1 MLFKEVTSTAGIFR
15 QGVTYGSS
23 WGDYN
28 NDNLPDFWLINHG
41 NPTNLYLN
49 QGDGTFEDVTQEIV
63 VNLER
68 RDQHGAAWA
77 DFDNDG
83 DRDLIQLVGG
93 HVGVGS
99 LEDSRLANQ
108 LFVNQQGKLK
118 DSASF
123 YGLGYTGSRARNPVW
138 FDSNQDGLLDLFV
151 GSGERSDGLV
161 PATIFQQKQPVARVS
176 IFDDLRDQL
185 NFDLSRGTYGFL
197 SDFSGDNALELAV
210 VDPFSGLEIYDS
222 RTIADISRSTVPRG
236 LTGQDFISE
245 DFNGDLLPDLYVTRQ
260 GLSNSGVAQDND
272 QKIRFRLQSQNNLN
286 KGVSFQTTGNLNF
299 DFFTFGFGQDLIT
312 ANDIYIGALGL
323 NPDDLQFSL
332 SSNDPNVA
340 GISSFSPGVD
350 EGIYIGFNPTIEQW
364 QVIVASANQ
373 DLLLGFVDSSTPIS
387 NISTI
392 GFNNAIAPLGDSLLI
407 NNNGR
412 LEDYSARSGINQVRN
427 PGVNA
432 VAGDFDNDMDQD
444 IYVVA
449 TNRVINEP
457 NIFYENQGDGT
468 FIAREDSAGAA
479 GATVGIGDSVTT
491 SDYNLDGFLDLLV
504 TNGADLALLNRDGP
518 VQLFQNQGNDN
529 HWLEIDLEG
538 VVSNREGIGAK
549 VYVTAGGK
557 TQLRQQTG
565 AMHNR
570 SQNHSRLH
578 VGLGQ
583 NPLVQELVVEWP
595 SGIVQTLRNLPAD
608 QLIQIIEPS
617 ESFVLGKPENIPD
630 SGVLLWQDTVD
641 GVYHL
646 RTIGDGRFTEFEV
659 KLIASEAPSAIT
671 PIFLESHDS
680 LSITDYGFSLTSKLF
695 DGEDGLDFR
704 LPPGTEALISV
715 TQDGVANPRQLAVG
729 KSGSPLTPDGW
740 IISSD
745 EFIERPDFTPG
756 ADLGLFVGAGANPDL
771 WELRWNA
778 DANLHQTAVTAMA
791 SRSMAEFTPVSMELN
806 SGIRSDRVTRFDN
819 GIEIEG
825 YIGSSWDGLD
835 ITVTENTDIGFVY
848 KQDNLFQSDRVNP
861 QNNLLGEP
869 NAYWLPLASS

>member
-1 MLFKEVTSTAGIFR
+1 MLFKEVTNTAGIFR
-15 QGVTYGSS
+15 QGVTYGSA

-28 NDNLPDFWLINHG
+28 NDNLPDLWLINHG
-41 NPTNLYLN
+41 LPTNLYLN
-49 QGDGTFEDVTQEIV
+49 QGDGTFVDVTQEVI
-63 VNLER
+63 VNLET

-93 HVGVGS
+93 EVGVGS
-99 LEDSRLANQ
+99 LTNSRLANQ
-108 LFVNQQGKLK
+108 LFVNEQGKLK
-118 DSASF
+118 ESASY
-123 YGLGYTGSRARNPVW
+123 YGLDYIGARARNPVW

-151 GSGERSDGLV
+151 GSGTRSDGLV
-161 PATIFQQKQPVARVS
+161 PATIFQQQQPVS
-176 IFDDLRDQL
+176 GISGFEDLRDEL
-185 NFDLSRGTYGFL
+185 NFDLSSGTFGFL
-197 SDFSGDNALELAV
+197 SDFAGDNAFELAI
-210 VDPFSGLEIYDS
+210 VDPFTGLEIYGS
-222 RTIADISRSTVPRG
+222 HTIEDISSSTIPSG
-236 LTGQDFISE
+236 LTGQDFISA
-245 DFNGDLLPDLYVTRQ
+245 DFNGDLLNDLYITRQ
-260 GLSNSGVAQDND
+260 GLNNSGIAQDNG
-272 QKIRFRLQSQNNLN
+272 QKIRFRLQSQSNLT
-286 KGVSFQTTGNLNF
+286 KGVRFQTSGDLDF
-299 DFFTFGFGQDLIT
+299 DFFTFAFGQDRIT
-312 ANDIYIGALGL
+312 ADNIYIGALGL
-323 NPDDLQFSL
+323 NPDDLKFSL
-332 SSNDPNVA
+332 SSNDSQVA
-340 GISSFSPGVD
+340 GISSYRAGVD
-350 EGIYIGFNPTIEQW
+350 EGIYIGYNPAIAQW
-364 QVIVASANQ
+364 QVVVSSANK
-373 DLLLGFVDSSTPIS
+373 DLLLGFVDSSTSIS

-392 GFNNAIAPLGDSLLI
+392 GFDNNSPPLGDSLLI
-407 NNNGR
+407 NNNGQ
-412 LEDYSARSGINQVRN
+412 LEDYSIVSGINQVRN
-427 PGVNA
+427 AGVSA

-444 IYVVA
+444 IYVVT
-449 TNRVINEP
+449 TNQVINEP

-479 GATVGIGDSVTT
+479 GATLGIGDSVTT

-504 TNGADLALLNRDGP
+504 TNGRDLALLNRDGP
-518 VQLFQNQGNDN
+518 VQLFENQGNDN

-538 VVSNREGIGAK
+538 VISNREGIGAK

-595 SGIVQTLRNLPAD
+595 SGVVQILRNLPAD

-617 ESFVLGKPENIPD
+617 ESSVLGKPENIPE

-646 RTIGDGRFTEFEV
+646 RTIGDNRFTEFEV

-671 PIFLESHDS
+671 PFLLESHDS
-680 LSITDYGFSLTSKLF
+680 LQITDYGFSLTSKLF
-695 DGEDGLDFR
+695 NDEDGLDFR

-715 TQDGVANPRQLAVG
+715 IQDGVANPRQFAVG

-745 EFIERPDFTPG
+745 ELTERPDFAPG
-756 ADLGLFVGAGANPDL
+756 SDLGLFVGAGANSDRL
-771 WELRWNA
+771 ELRWNA
-778 DANLHQTAVTAMA
+778 DANLHQTAVTALA
-791 SRSMAEFTPVSMELN
+791 SRSTAEFTPVSMELD
-806 SGIRSDRVTRFDN
+806 SGILSDRVTRFDN

-825 YIGSSWDGLD
+825 YIGGSWDGLD
-835 ITVTENTDIGFVY
+835 IAVRETTDIGFVY
-848 KQDNLFQSDRVNP
+848 QQDNLFQSDRVNP

-869 NAYWLPLASS
+869 NAYWLPL